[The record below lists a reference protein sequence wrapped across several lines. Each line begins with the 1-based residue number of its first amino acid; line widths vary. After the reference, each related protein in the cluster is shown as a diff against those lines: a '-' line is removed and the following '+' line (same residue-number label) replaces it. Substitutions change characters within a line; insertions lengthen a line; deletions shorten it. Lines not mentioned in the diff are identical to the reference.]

1 MSESTHTNGTDGGH
15 VNTTWKLGLSTLERF
30 GVVIAF
36 IALFAYNAIT
46 QPETFLKPE
55 NLRNLLNQN
64 ADIGVIAVGMTLVII
79 AGGIDLSVGAVMA
92 FAAAVGMITMNSLFE
107 GSMNETLA
115 VIIGLA
121 TGIGLGAACG
131 LLNGLLVTIGRIPA
145 FIVTLAGLIGFRSVT
160 LAIAEGGEIRAAD
173 GLTALQTFGRGGL
186 EIPGVLDY
194 YDQPVDLLLEH
205 PDLLRGGH
213 RRPAPAQ
220 SHPPRTALHRGRLQR
235 DRGPEYSGIAVN
247 RVRTWS
253 YVLVGACAGIAALM
267 SLARM
272 NSVSS
277 SGVGH
282 LAELD
287 AIAAV
292 VIGGT
297 AMTGGRGRVWGTMLG
312 VLILIMISNMLTL
325 ADVEVYWQGFVK
337 GVIIILAVLIQRG
350 QRELTF
356 RPPASRDPQDVT
368 GALGPDDRRRIPDRR
383 RALSSTGR
391 AAAAMRRVTAR
402 SPRARSSA
410 TSSGWLAP
418 RRFHCSLTSDF
429 HDRAAVPVSE
439 HAASSGP
446 RRIPSQFALR
456 GVVEKRPRSGD
467 TTLRRTSF
475 QQRHDVVAVDRPVA
489 DRAPTPGQAR
499 DGRQQVHGGR
509 DLPRARV
516 PAGNPRPDTAPRTG
530 PVARPRDS
538 RPFHRPAIPR
548 IHPAPCREAKVRCRW

>member
-1 MSESTHTNGTDGGH
+1 MSHSIQTDGPGGGDK
-15 VNTTWKLGLSTLERF
+15 NTASSASNTSSAKTAWQFGLSTLERF

-36 IALFAYNAIT
+36 IALFTYNAIT

-92 FAAAVGMITMNSLFE
+92 FGAAVGLITMNALFE

-115 VIIGLA
+115 V
-121 TGIGLGAACG
+121 
-131 LLNGLLVTIGRIPA
+131 
-145 FIVTLAGLIGFRSVT
+145 
-160 LAIAEGGEIRAAD
+160 IAEGGEIRAAD
-173 GLTALQTFGRGGL
+173 GLTALQTLGRGGL

-194 YDQPVDLLLEH
+194 YEQPVIFYWNILIFFAVVIAGQLLL
-205 PDLLRGGH
+205 G
-213 RRPAPAQ
+213 
-220 SHPPRTALHRGRLQR
+220 RTRLGRHFIAVGSNEVAAR
-235 DRGPEYSGIAVN
+235 YSGIAVN

-267 SLARM
+267 SLMRM

-350 QRELTF
+350 K
-356 RPPASRDPQDVT
+356 A
-368 GALGPDDRRRIPDRR
+368 
-383 RALSSTGR
+383 
-391 AAAAMRRVTAR
+391 
-402 SPRARSSA
+402 
-410 TSSGWLAP
+410 
-418 RRFHCSLTSDF
+418 
-429 HDRAAVPVSE
+429 
-439 HAASSGP
+439 
-446 RRIPSQFALR
+446 
-456 GVVEKRPRSGD
+456 
-467 TTLRRTSF
+467 
-475 QQRHDVVAVDRPVA
+475 
-489 DRAPTPGQAR
+489 
-499 DGRQQVHGGR
+499 
-509 DLPRARV
+509 
-516 PAGNPRPDTAPRTG
+516 N
-530 PVARPRDS
+530 
-538 RPFHRPAIPR
+538 
-548 IHPAPCREAKVRCRW
+548 

>member
-1 MSESTHTNGTDGGH
+1 MSDGT
-15 VNTTWKLGLSTLERF
+15 VNRSKVAEGWRLALAGLERF

-36 IALFAYNAIT
+36 IALFGYNAIT
-46 QPETFLKPE
+46 QSETFLKPE

-64 ADIGVIAVGMTLVII
+64 ADIGVIAVGMTIVII

-92 FAAAVGMITMNSLFE
+92 FGAAVGMITMNALFD
-107 GSMNETLA
+107 GGGVNEVLA
-115 VIIGLA
+115 VIVGLA

-194 YDQPVDLLLEH
+194 YGQPVVFYWNILIFFAVVIAGQLLL
-205 PDLLRGGH
+205 
-213 RRPAPAQ
+213 
-220 SHPPRTALHRGRLQR
+220 SRTRLGRHFIAVGSNETAAR
-235 DRGPEYSGIAVN
+235 YSGIAVN

-267 SLARM
+267 SLTRM

-350 QRELTF
+350 
-356 RPPASRDPQDVT
+356 
-368 GALGPDDRRRIPDRR
+368 
-383 RALSSTGR
+383 RA
-391 AAAAMRRVTAR
+391 
-402 SPRARSSA
+402 
-410 TSSGWLAP
+410 
-418 RRFHCSLTSDF
+418 
-429 HDRAAVPVSE
+429 
-439 HAASSGP
+439 
-446 RRIPSQFALR
+446 
-456 GVVEKRPRSGD
+456 
-467 TTLRRTSF
+467 
-475 QQRHDVVAVDRPVA
+475 
-489 DRAPTPGQAR
+489 
-499 DGRQQVHGGR
+499 
-509 DLPRARV
+509 
-516 PAGNPRPDTAPRTG
+516 N
-530 PVARPRDS
+530 
-538 RPFHRPAIPR
+538 
-548 IHPAPCREAKVRCRW
+548 

>member
-1 MSESTHTNGTDGGH
+1 MSHSTQTDGLGSGDR
-15 VNTTWKLGLSTLERF
+15 NTASSASSAWQFGLSTLERF

-36 IALFAYNAIT
+36 IALFSYNAIT

-173 GLTALQTFGRGGL
+173 GLTALQTLGRGGL

-194 YDQPVDLLLEH
+194 YEQPVIFYWNILIFFTVVIAGQLLL
-205 PDLLRGGH
+205 G
-213 RRPAPAQ
+213 
-220 SHPPRTALHRGRLQR
+220 RTRLGRHFIAVGSNEVAAR
-235 DRGPEYSGIAVN
+235 YSGIAVN

-267 SLARM
+267 SLMRM

-350 QRELTF
+350 K
-356 RPPASRDPQDVT
+356 A
-368 GALGPDDRRRIPDRR
+368 
-383 RALSSTGR
+383 
-391 AAAAMRRVTAR
+391 
-402 SPRARSSA
+402 
-410 TSSGWLAP
+410 
-418 RRFHCSLTSDF
+418 
-429 HDRAAVPVSE
+429 
-439 HAASSGP
+439 
-446 RRIPSQFALR
+446 
-456 GVVEKRPRSGD
+456 
-467 TTLRRTSF
+467 
-475 QQRHDVVAVDRPVA
+475 
-489 DRAPTPGQAR
+489 
-499 DGRQQVHGGR
+499 
-509 DLPRARV
+509 
-516 PAGNPRPDTAPRTG
+516 N
-530 PVARPRDS
+530 
-538 RPFHRPAIPR
+538 
-548 IHPAPCREAKVRCRW
+548 

>member
-1 MSESTHTNGTDGGH
+1 MSAGTNTQVGAARG
-15 VNTTWKLGLSTLERF
+15 WRLALSALERF

-36 IALFAYNAIT
+36 VALFAYNAIT
-46 QPETFLKPE
+46 QPDTFLKPE

-92 FAAAVGMITMNSLFE
+92 FAAAVGMLTMNALFE
-107 GSMNETLA
+107 GGSNETFS
-115 VIIGLA
+115 VVVGLA

-131 LLNGLLVTIGRIPA
+131 LLNGLLVTMGRIPA

-173 GLTALQTFGRGGL
+173 GLTALQSFGRGGID
-186 EIPGVLDY
+186 IPGVVDFY
-194 YDQPVDLLLEH
+194 NQPVVFYWNILIFFAVVITGQLLL
-205 PDLLRGGH
+205 
-213 RRPAPAQ
+213 
-220 SHPPRTALHRGRLQR
+220 SRTRMGRHFIAVGSNEVAAR
-235 DRGPEYSGIAVN
+235 YSGIPVN

-253 YVLVGACAGIAALM
+253 YVIVGACAGIAALM
-267 SLARM
+267 SMTRM

-350 QRELTF
+350 
-356 RPPASRDPQDVT
+356 
-368 GALGPDDRRRIPDRR
+368 
-383 RALSSTGR
+383 RA
-391 AAAAMRRVTAR
+391 
-402 SPRARSSA
+402 
-410 TSSGWLAP
+410 
-418 RRFHCSLTSDF
+418 
-429 HDRAAVPVSE
+429 
-439 HAASSGP
+439 
-446 RRIPSQFALR
+446 
-456 GVVEKRPRSGD
+456 
-467 TTLRRTSF
+467 
-475 QQRHDVVAVDRPVA
+475 
-489 DRAPTPGQAR
+489 
-499 DGRQQVHGGR
+499 
-509 DLPRARV
+509 
-516 PAGNPRPDTAPRTG
+516 N
-530 PVARPRDS
+530 
-538 RPFHRPAIPR
+538 
-548 IHPAPCREAKVRCRW
+548 

>member
-1 MSESTHTNGTDGGH
+1 MSESTKTSGPGGRNIST
-15 VNTTWKLGLSTLERF
+15 VWKMGLSALERF

-36 IALFAYNAIT
+36 LTLFAYNAIT

-92 FAAAVGMITMNSLFE
+92 FAAAVGMITMNALFE

-115 VIIGLA
+115 MIIGLA

-131 LLNGLLVTIGRIPA
+131 LLNGLLVTVGRIPA
-145 FIVTLAGLIGFRSVT
+145 FIATLAGLIGFRSVT

-173 GLTALQTFGRGGL
+173 GLTALQTFGRGGI

-194 YDQPVDLLLEH
+194 YEHPVVFYWNILIFFAVVIAGQLLL
-205 PDLLRGGH
+205 
-213 RRPAPAQ
+213 
-220 SHPPRTALHRGRLQR
+220 SRTRLGRHFIAVGSNEIAAR
-235 DRGPEYSGIAVN
+235 YSGIAVN

-267 SLARM
+267 SLTRM

-350 QRELTF
+350 K
-356 RPPASRDPQDVT
+356 A
-368 GALGPDDRRRIPDRR
+368 
-383 RALSSTGR
+383 
-391 AAAAMRRVTAR
+391 
-402 SPRARSSA
+402 
-410 TSSGWLAP
+410 
-418 RRFHCSLTSDF
+418 
-429 HDRAAVPVSE
+429 
-439 HAASSGP
+439 
-446 RRIPSQFALR
+446 
-456 GVVEKRPRSGD
+456 
-467 TTLRRTSF
+467 
-475 QQRHDVVAVDRPVA
+475 
-489 DRAPTPGQAR
+489 
-499 DGRQQVHGGR
+499 
-509 DLPRARV
+509 
-516 PAGNPRPDTAPRTG
+516 N
-530 PVARPRDS
+530 
-538 RPFHRPAIPR
+538 
-548 IHPAPCREAKVRCRW
+548 

>member
-173 GLTALQTFGRGGL
+173 KLNALQTFGRDGFK
-186 EIPGVLDY
+186 IPGVLDY
-194 YDQPVDLLLEH
+194 YDQPVVFYWNILIFFAVVIAGQLLL
-205 PDLLRGGH
+205 
-213 RRPAPAQ
+213 
-220 SHPPRTALHRGRLQR
+220 SRTRLGRHFIAV
-235 DRGPEYSGIAVN
+235 GSNEIAAKYSGIAVN

-350 QRELTF
+350 K
-356 RPPASRDPQDVT
+356 A
-368 GALGPDDRRRIPDRR
+368 
-383 RALSSTGR
+383 
-391 AAAAMRRVTAR
+391 
-402 SPRARSSA
+402 
-410 TSSGWLAP
+410 
-418 RRFHCSLTSDF
+418 
-429 HDRAAVPVSE
+429 
-439 HAASSGP
+439 
-446 RRIPSQFALR
+446 
-456 GVVEKRPRSGD
+456 
-467 TTLRRTSF
+467 
-475 QQRHDVVAVDRPVA
+475 
-489 DRAPTPGQAR
+489 
-499 DGRQQVHGGR
+499 
-509 DLPRARV
+509 
-516 PAGNPRPDTAPRTG
+516 N
-530 PVARPRDS
+530 
-538 RPFHRPAIPR
+538 
-548 IHPAPCREAKVRCRW
+548 